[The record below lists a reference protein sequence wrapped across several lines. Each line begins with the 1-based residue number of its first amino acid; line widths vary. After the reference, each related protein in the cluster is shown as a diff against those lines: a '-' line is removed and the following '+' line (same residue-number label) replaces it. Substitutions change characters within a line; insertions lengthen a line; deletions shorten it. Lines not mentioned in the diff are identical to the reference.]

1 MARQGFAAASRRVM
15 CWLRSWGVCEM
26 SETVH
31 HQKQRG
37 LGHVFA
43 AASYSLGGARRLWGE
58 TAFRHELLV
67 YAILNIVYLAIG
79 ASFFIFFAGLILFLV
94 LVAMEALN
102 TAVEEIVDRISPE
115 FSVVARHAKDLGSFA
130 VFCLLLA
137 NGALF
142 FYALYLAFLAPLP
155 V

>member
-1 MARQGFAAASRRVM
+1 
-15 CWLRSWGVCEM
+15 M

-37 LGHVFA
+37 LGHVLA
-43 AASYSLGGARRLWGE
+43 AASYSVGGARRLWRE

-67 YAILNIVYLAIG
+67 YAIVNVIYLAIG
-79 ASFFIFFAGLILFLV
+79 ASFFIFFASLLLFLV

-115 FSVVARHAKDLGSFA
+115 FSVVARNAKDLGSFA

-137 NGALF
+137 NGVLF
-142 FYALYLAFLAPLP
+142 FYALWLAFFGPLQG
-155 V
+155 